1 MKLKKFCWSLLI
13 YTLVVAA
20 VDSTEPYGNIVV
32 NVKAAY
38 DLSEKN
44 EKITGTNCGKWKSNF
59 EKKMKDLQS
68 EIAMETK
75 QYICIKKVNLYVPSS
90 KWDFNCAPGISQTTV
105 KINPD
110 VLIAPMV
117 TKDLIKNPRI
127 FTRTPGYCRNF
138 TNSRV
143 VICPFKFI
151 DDYFHNE
158 AHLVK
163 ELLDI
168 KYANQIGKF
177 DCNKFFFTSDVAN
190 ITNKQRVPIDDCDSS
205 HLVFEYF
212 YYEKTKQIS
221 ATPQVKVTS
230 DGIDAAINV
239 TCGGKELD
247 GVSVKLKVQGAD
259 VKNVEMENSGDVYR
273 AQVTGLTPGKY
284 DLVFFITGQNSTLKG
299 VISTTQCCIPPNTY
313 CETKEGKGQEFSVY
327 GADGFTSV
335 GNFTLTESRSVQV
348 GSPGLPTTEPAPKP
362 QTTESAPSPRT
373 TEPAP
378 KPQTTEPAPKTKPTQ
393 PSVKPDVYTQS
404 TQNYNHTD
412 SPPENDKS
420 QLNYIVMICLIVLA
434 CLAGLAALGVIVKYW
449 MDNNKIKK
457 KKRKSK
463 EDLEEDEGSAE
474 DTKDNESND
483 V

>member
-1 MKLKKFCWSLLI
+1 
-13 YTLVVAA
+13 
-20 VDSTEPYGNIVV
+20 
-32 NVKAAY
+32 
-38 DLSEKN
+38 
-44 EKITGTNCGKWKSNF
+44 
-59 EKKMKDLQS
+59 
-68 EIAMETK
+68 
-75 QYICIKKVNLYVPSS
+75 
-90 KWDFNCAPGISQTTV
+90 
-105 KINPD
+105 
-110 VLIAPMV
+110 MV

-177 DCNKFFFTSDVAN
+177 DCNKFFCTSDVAN

-313 CETKEGKGQEFSVY
+313 CETKKGKGQEFSVY

-362 QTTESAPSPRT
+362 QTTESAPSPRTTEPAPKPQTTEPAPSPRTTEPAPSPRTTEPAPKPRTTEPAPSPRTTEPAPSPRT